1 MWTMRI
7 RIHVVLIACLLAAV
21 PCFAQGAPKAPRGQV
36 GKMIVGTWRMVGVET
51 RLVDGSGPATLPR
64 GKQPTGFI
72 IYDSQGRMYVQ
83 IMNSD
88 ETRPPRKGAGPLNEK
103 EQAQAF
109 SSYTAY
115 FGRYTINE
123 EVQSVTHH
131 VEGSVNPRNVGN
143 EMPRFVEVSQD
154 RLSLNTFAKGQDGK
168 ERVTLRMW
176 ERVR

>member
-1 MWTMRI
+1 MPI
-7 RIHVVLIACLLAAV
+7 RAYLVALTCLTVVS

-36 GKMIVGTWRMVGVET
+36 GKLIVGTWRMVGAET
-51 RLVDGSGPATLPR
+51 RVVDGSGPTTLPR
-64 GKQPTGFI
+64 GKKPSGFI

-88 ETRPPRKGAGPLNEK
+88 ETRPPRKGEGPLTEK
-103 EQAQAF
+103 EQAQAYT
-109 SSYTAY
+109 SYTAY
-115 FGRYTINE
+115 YGRYTINE
-123 EVQSVTHH
+123 DDQSVTHH

-143 EMPRFVEVSQD
+143 AMPRFVEVSQD

>member
-1 MWTMRI
+1 MDVPVRI
-7 RIHVVLIACLLAAV
+7 SVVALGLVMAAV

-36 GKMIVGTWRMVGVET
+36 GKMIVGTWRMAGVET
-51 RLVDGSGPATLPR
+51 RVVDGSGPTTYPR
-64 GKQPTGFI
+64 GKSPSGFI

-88 ETRPPRKGAGPLNEK
+88 ETRPARKGEGPLNEK
-103 EQAQAF
+103 EQAQAYTT
-109 SSYTAY
+109 YTAY

-123 EVQSVTHH
+123 DEQSVTHH
-131 VEGSVNPRNVGN
+131 VEGSVNPRNIGN
-143 EMPRFVEVSQD
+143 GMLRFVEVSQD

-168 ERVTLRMW
+168 QRVTLRMW